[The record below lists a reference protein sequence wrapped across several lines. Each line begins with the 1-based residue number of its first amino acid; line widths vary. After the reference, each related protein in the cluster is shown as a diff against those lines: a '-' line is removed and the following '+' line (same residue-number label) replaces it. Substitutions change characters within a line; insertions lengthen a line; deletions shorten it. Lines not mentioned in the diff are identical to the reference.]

1 MHLIVLENEPSSCR
15 GGQELSLFEVCR
27 ALSERGHKI
36 SLIYIQEGNLL
47 EGYQAFCDQILK
59 INRYV
64 FDRRRT
70 TEVLEFI
77 ASLAAA
83 SKITASKNSVVL
95 INQYHE
101 AFFGSCLSFF
111 KNTNFVSFLRIPP
124 FAFNSQKRIG
134 LKGINKFIAVSNHT
148 KLDWVKFGIAADKIA
163 VVYNGTNTEKFKPL
177 ENNITN
183 KKQWNIP
190 EDVRVITYVGR
201 LDKTKGLE
209 TLIGAFSLLV
219 INGIN
224 AKLLIAGK
232 PLVHLGEDGKE
243 SPIIGEKYKL
253 SLQQLSK
260 DLGIEKNVDFLGHVA
275 DTVSLYQVSDVTV
288 LPSRWSE
295 PFGRVIIESMACGT
309 PVVAS
314 RIGGIPEVLTGE
326 FQQWLFEPGNQLDL
340 ADKLNRII
348 HWRDRDSHLAY
359 RCREHVL
366 GKFTIDK
373 MIDGIEKVLLQVV
386 KQSTCQETF
395 NILGTRKL
403 DKITKIKN

>member
-64 FDRRRT
+64 FDRRKT

-134 LKGINKFIAVSNHT
+134 IKGINKFIAVSNHT
-148 KLDWVKFGIAADKIA
+148 KFDWVKFGIAADKID
-163 VVYNGTNTEKFKPL
+163 VVYNGTNTEKFKLLDKLL
-177 ENNITN
+177 ENNIA
-183 KKQWNIP
+183 KKKEWNIP
-190 EDVRVITYVGR
+190 EYFRVITYVGR

-209 TLIGAFSLLV
+209 TLIGAFALLV
-219 INGIN
+219 KSGIN
-224 AKLLIAGK
+224 AKLLVAGK

-275 DTVSLYQVSDVTV
+275 DTVSLYQVSDITV
-288 LPSRWSE
+288 LPSQWSE

-348 HWRDRDSHLAY
+348 HWRDRDFHLAY

-366 GKFTIDK
+366 SKFTIDK

-386 KQSTCQETF
+386 KQSTC
-395 NILGTRKL
+395 
-403 DKITKIKN
+403 